1 RTSRAFL
8 LRCPNCGGRGVVR
21 GLGVQPTCPSCGHYF
36 ERHEGYW
43 IGAVAVNTVA
53 TIGVFAMV
61 LVGVTVLT
69 WPDVP
74 WGWLTVVGVLVTLL
88 FPIGFYPWSKLLWAA
103 LDLTLHPIETS
114 AAPDVIPQDV
124 ETDRPDLEQPGVK
137 GL

>member
-1 RTSRAFL
+1 M
-8 LRCPNCGGRGVVR
+8 VR
-21 GLGVQPTCPSCGHYF
+21 GLEIRHTCPSCGHHF

-53 TIGVFAMV
+53 TIGVFGV
-61 LVGVTVLT
+61 LLVAGTVLT

-74 WGWLTVVGVLVTLL
+74 WGWLTVAGVLVTLL
-88 FPIGFYPWSKLLWAA
+88 FPIGFYPWSKLLWVA

-114 AAPDVIPQDV
+114 AATDVIPQQV
-124 ETDRPDLEQPGVK
+124 EADRTDLEQPGVK